1 MKRVLYED
9 EHLQFQESFRAFL
22 KKHVASEYMKWE
34 AAGRVPREIFS
45 TAGDEGFLAFE
56 VPAHFGGVGIEDF
69 RFNAAIGEEARSSG
83 FSGLAAG
90 ITLHNDICIPYLMTY
105 CTDDQK
111 QRWLPGVA
119 SGDLLCAIA
128 LTEPGTGSDLAS
140 MLSSGERVDGGY
152 KVNGSKTFI
161 SNGLNSDL
169 IITAVRTD
177 KNDRHG
183 GLTLMVIEGGAEG
196 LERGRNLDKIGM
208 HSQDTAELFFND
220 IFVPEENVLGQ
231 EGDGFTQLVSNL
243 PRERLSIAIA
253 AISSTEGVIR
263 QTVEY
268 VTERK
273 VFGRPV
279 GSFQNSKF
287 VLASI
292 KAEADVMRTY
302 VDRCTVALTQGELT
316 ADEAAIAKLCATE
329 FQGRAVDSCLQLF
342 GGYGYMTEYP
352 VARAFVDARV
362 SRILGGTSEIM
373 KAIIGKSMGL

>member
-1 MKRVLYED
+1 
-9 EHLQFQESFRAFL
+9 
-22 KKHVASEYMKWE
+22 
-34 AAGRVPREIFS
+34 
-45 TAGDEGFLAFE
+45 
-56 VPAHFGGVGIEDF
+56 
-69 RFNAAIGEEARSSG
+69 
-83 FSGLAAG
+83 
-90 ITLHNDICIPYLMTY
+90 MTY